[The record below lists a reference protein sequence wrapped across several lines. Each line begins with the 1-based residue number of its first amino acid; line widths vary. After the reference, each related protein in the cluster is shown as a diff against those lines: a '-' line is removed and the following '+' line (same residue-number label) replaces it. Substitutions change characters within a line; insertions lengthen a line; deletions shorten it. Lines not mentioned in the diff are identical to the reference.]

1 MIILSID
8 DVVGGIDKLSIYDVR
23 LHAISSPSY
32 IYNGNMHDLT
42 AEPGDHHDRLALFFF
57 LKQKQYAIVMV

>member
-23 LHAISSPSY
+23 LHVISSPSY
-32 IYNGNMHDLT
+32 IYTT
-42 AEPGDHHDRLALFFF
+42 ATCM
-57 LKQKQYAIVMV
+57 I

>member
-57 LKQKQYAIVMV
+57 